1 MSTRTRCLV
10 LTITV
15 VAAAARM
22 AVAQPTPAA
31 SRAQQ
36 APLTQII
43 AIDPQIRVGRLP
55 NGLQYFVR
63 ANAQPRGRAELRL
76 VVNAGSVLE
85 DDDQRGLAHFVEH
98 MSFNGTRH
106 FPGQNVAAFIQGLGM
121 RFGAHV
127 NANTSF
133 DETVY
138 QLQIPTDSRAVVD
151 RSLLILED
159 WAHNVSFEPAEIE
172 KERGV
177 VLEEWR
183 LGLGA
188 ESRLR
193 DAQMP
198 TLLKGAR
205 YADRSPVGRPEVIQ
219 NVSPARLRQF
229 YTDWYRPDL
238 MAVIAVGD
246 FDPAAIESMIVS
258 HFEQIPAPS
267 APRARTVYTV
277 PPHAETLYSLAAD
290 REATGTTVNVFS
302 VMPAGD
308 QRTVGTYRQQMVERL
323 FARLLSARLD
333 EVAHGPDAPFVAA
346 QTNRRLF
353 VRSAVVTTVAALVPD
368 GGAERGLAALFT
380 ESERVVRY
388 GFTATELD
396 REKLDSQRYLDEA
409 LLEKDKSPSGP
420 LADELVRHVVQD
432 EPVPGIVYEQAMSQ
446 RFLPEISL
454 AEINAL
460 ARSWIPEG
468 NRVVAVTAP
477 ERAGLALPTPARL
490 AAVIATVSTATLS
503 AYIDRVNA
511 QPLLAPLPTPGTVV
525 RASTRDAIGVT
536 EWQLSNGLRVILKP
550 TPYKED
556 EILFRAVSPG
566 GTSLASDQDLVA
578 AETAEQ
584 VIAEGGLGQ
593 FSSLDLNK
601 VLAGAATGVR
611 ANIDEVEEG
620 MRGGATRRDVEK
632 MFQLIY
638 LTFTAPRADPAQFE
652 ALKARLRPMLANQ
665 QARPETAFRDAL
677 ASALTQ
683 GHPRAR
689 PLTAASVDQMNLDR
703 SMAFYKSRF
712 ADASDFTFMFVGSFD
727 VQTIKPLVERYL
739 ASLPSIHRVE
749 AAVDRGVRPPPGV
762 VERQVVK
769 GVDPRSQVAIVFS
782 GPFQNDQMHRLL
794 LTTMSEMLGGNLQ
807 RTLREDLG
815 GTYGVSVEPQFS
827 KYPTAEYQ
835 ISIGFSCDPARV
847 DDLTLAAWKVIQDFT
862 QQGPSSDQLAGAR
875 NAFDRELETG
885 FQENADLLS
894 EMTTKVE
901 YGEDLADVFNLRPFY
916 DQLTTAALRDA
927 AREFLNA
934 HRYVQVT
941 LRPEGR

>member
-1 MSTRTRCLV
+1 MRFLL
-10 LTITV
+10 LTIT
-15 VAAAARM
+15 ALATSARM
-22 AVAQPTPAA
+22 AVAQPPAPSSA
-31 SRAQQ
+31 SAAAQDPQ
-36 APLTQII
+36 NQII
-43 AIDPQIRVGRLP
+43 AVDAQVRVGRLP

-63 ANAQPRGRAELRL
+63 ANATPHGRAELRL

-98 MSFNGTRH
+98 MSFNGTQH
-106 FPGQNVAAFIQGLGM
+106 FPGQDVAAFIQSLGM

-127 NANTSF
+127 NAHTSF

-151 RSLLILED
+151 RTLLIMED
-159 WAHNVSFEPAEIE
+159 WARNVSFEPAAVE

-193 DAQMP
+193 DRQMP
-198 TLLKGAR
+198 VLLKGAR
-205 YADRSPVGRPEVIQ
+205 YADRLPIGRPEIIQ
-219 NVSPARLRQF
+219 NVTPARLRQF

-258 HFEQIPAPS
+258 HFAPIPAAA
-267 APRARTVYTV
+267 APKSRTVFTV
-277 PPHAETLYSLAAD
+277 PPHGDTLYALAAD
-290 REATGTTVNVFS
+290 REATATTVNVSS
-302 VMPAGD
+302 VTPAGE
-308 QRTVGTYRQQMVERL
+308 QRTVGVYRQQMVERL

-333 EVAHGPDAPFVAA
+333 EVAHRPDAPFIAS
-346 QTNRRLF
+346 QTSRGLF
-353 VRSAVVTTVAALVPD
+353 VRSAIVTTVVALVPD
-368 GGAERGLAALFT
+368 GGAERGLEAIFT
-380 ESERVVRY
+380 ELERVVQY
-388 GFTATELD
+388 GFTATELE

-446 RFLPEISL
+446 RFLPDITL
-454 AEINAL
+454 ADINAL
-460 ARSWIPEG
+460 ARSWIPES
-468 NRVVAVTAP
+468 NRVVSVSSP

-490 AAVIATVSTATLS
+490 AAVIETARKTALS
-503 AYIDRVNA
+503 AYVDRVNA
-511 QPLLAPLPTPGTVV
+511 QPLLAPLPTPGSVV
-525 RASTRDAIGVT
+525 RASTREGIGVT

-550 TPYKED
+550 TSYKED

-566 GTSLASDQDLVA
+566 GTSLASDQDLIAAKTAERVVA
-578 AETAEQ
+578 A
-584 VIAEGGLGQ
+584 GGLGP

-601 VLAGAATGVR
+601 VLAGASTGVQ
-611 ANIDEVEEG
+611 ADIDEVEEG
-620 MRGGATRRDVEK
+620 LRGGAARKDVEK

-638 LTFTAPRADPAQFE
+638 LTFTAPRPDPVQFE

-665 QARPETAFRDAL
+665 QARPEAAFREAL
-677 ASALTQ
+677 VSALTQ
-683 GHPRAR
+683 DHPRAR
-689 PLTAASVDQMNLDR
+689 PLTPASIDQMNLDR

-712 ADASDFTFMFVGSFD
+712 ADASDFTFVFVGNFD
-727 VQTIKPLVERYL
+727 VQTMKPLVERYL
-739 ASLPSIHRVE
+739 ASLPSLHRVE
-749 AAVDRGVRPPPGV
+749 AAVDRGVRPPAGV

-782 GPFQNDQMHRLL
+782 GPFQNDSMHRLL
-794 LTTMSEMLGGNLQ
+794 LKTMSQMLGGNLQ

-847 DDLTLAAWKVIQDFT
+847 VDLTAAAWKVIHDFA
-862 QQGPSSDQLAGAR
+862 QQGPSNDQLAGAR
-875 NAFDRELETG
+875 RALDRELETG
-885 FQENADLLS
+885 FQENAELLN
-894 EMTTKVE
+894 ELTTRVE
-901 YGEDLADVFNLRPFY
+901 YGEDIADVFNPRPLY
-916 DQLTTAALRDA
+916 DQLTIAGLRDA
-927 AREFLNA
+927 ARDYLNVR
-934 HRYVQVT
+934 RYVQIT
-941 LRPEGR
+941 LRPEG